1 MKKLRYISSDKKI
14 MGGKP
19 CFRGTR
25 IAVCTVLNALS
36 AGDSVDTVL
45 KHYPDLTTSHI
56 REAWGLAAYLMDYEE
71 KVIPA

>member
-1 MKKLRYISSDKKI
+1 MKKLRYISSNPKI

-36 AGDSVDTVL
+36 AGDSIDAVF
-45 KHYPDLTTSHI
+45 KHYPVLTPKHI
-56 REAWGLAAYLMDYEE
+56 REAWGLAADLMDYEE
-71 KVIPA
+71 KEIPA